1 MKAIGSA
8 LVEDWPMSHLHYL
21 GVLLFIGLCGIGVNF
36 GFKSG
41 LTKRWQ
47 IFFATD
53 LGILIVYLAWDSWAI
68 HKHNW
73 FFDAKQIIGAHLFN
87 HIPIEEILFFVV
99 VPFTTVA
106 TFLALKKLTGWEAD
120 RT

>member
-1 MKAIGSA
+1 MMAIGSA

-21 GVLLFIGLCGIGVNF
+21 GVLLFIGVCGIGVNI
-36 GFKSG
+36 GFKTG
-41 LTKRWQ
+41 LKKRLR
-47 IFFATD
+47 IFLATD

-68 HKHNW
+68 HKQNW
-73 FFDAKQIIGAHLFN
+73 FFDAKQIIGVHLFN
-87 HIPIEEILFFVV
+87 GIPIEEILFFIV

-120 RT
+120 RK